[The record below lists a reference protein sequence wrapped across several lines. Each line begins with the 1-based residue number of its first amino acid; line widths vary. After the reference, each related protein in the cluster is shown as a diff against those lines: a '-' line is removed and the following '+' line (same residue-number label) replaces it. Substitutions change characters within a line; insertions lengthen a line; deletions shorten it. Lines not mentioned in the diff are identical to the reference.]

1 MVTRKRPLACNNAD
15 HVPIFFEET
24 QDFFKLAQKGW
35 PWN

>member
-1 MVTRKRPLACNNAD
+1 MGTRKRPLACNNAD

-24 QDFFKLAQKGW
+24 QDFFKLAQEGW